1 MIGRAIDHTHEKK
14 KPFTVPSGPSILL
27 TCEKIIVGF
36 PDFLDL
42 YKNLPHC
49 RFRFHSLDFD

>member
-1 MIGRAIDHTHEKK
+1 MIGRAIDHTHEKSS
-14 KPFTVPSGPSILL
+14 FTVLSGPTIFL
-27 TCEKIIVGF
+27 TCEKIMVRS

>member
-1 MIGRAIDHTHEKK
+1 MIGRAIDHTHEKSS
-14 KPFTVPSGPSILL
+14 FTVPSGPTIFL
-27 TCEKIIVGF
+27 TCEKIMVRS